1 MNRSKRLI
9 LLLGVLVVACVV
21 TFGVSRFEQTQ
32 EQIRTSGETILEIEP
47 DSVQALSWEVEDSA
61 MAFHKDETWLSDEDE
76 AFPVDEE
83 KIADLLALFQLMSA
97 AFVIEEPE
105 DLSAYGL
112 SDPEGTIQLT
122 TEDQTYTI
130 ELGGYSVMDSQRYL
144 SLGDGNVYLVE
155 TDPLEAFTL
164 ELSDLILQDELP
176 DWEQVTHIAF
186 SGASDLTVDWQ
197 ESGGN
202 SYREE
207 DVYFADQ
214 AGESLPLD
222 IDRVEDYL
230 DTLRYLDLTDYVT
243 YNATE
248 EELADCG
255 LDAPELTVELT
266 YTAQD
271 AEGEE
276 TTGTVTLTVSRDP
289 SETAE
294 EDEEES
300 EITAYARVGE
310 SPILY
315 QIDGSDYTALLAAGY
330 DDLRHTEVLPAE
342 FESLT
347 SVDIQLEGETYT
359 LTAEGSGDDATYL
372 YGEEEVEIDDFRTAL
387 ESLAAD
393 SFTEEQPEGK
403 EEIALTLHLNG
414 EGEPTVAIGLYRLDG
429 DHCLATVDG
438 EPVSLVP
445 RSQVVDLIEAVNA
458 IVLN

>member
-1 MNRSKRLI
+1 MNRFKRLLI
-9 LLLGVLVVACVV
+9 LLGVLAVACAV
-21 TFGVSRFEQTQ
+21 TFGVSRYQEAQ
-32 EQIRTSGETILEIEP
+32 EQIRTSGETILEIDPEE
-47 DSVQALSWEVEDSA
+47 VQALSWELDGVSL
-61 MAFHKDETWLSDEDE
+61 AFHKDGTWLYDEDE

-83 KIADLLALFQLMSA
+83 KIGDLLALFQPLSA

-112 SDPEGTIQLT
+112 DDPEGSIELTTGDTTCTIQ
-122 TEDQTYTI
+122 
-130 ELGGYSVMDSQRYL
+130 LGGYSVMDSQRYL

-155 TDPLEAFTL
+155 TDPVETFSL

-176 DWEQVTHIAF
+176 DWEQVTRIAF
-186 SGASDLTVDWQ
+186 SGASDLMVTWQ
-197 ESGGN
+197 EEGGN

-222 IDRVEDYL
+222 TDRVEDYL
-230 DTLRYLDLTDYVT
+230 STLRYLDLTDYVT

-255 LDAPELTVELT
+255 LDAPELTVELA
-266 YTAQD
+266 YTAQED
-271 AEGEE
+271 GQE
-276 TTGTVTLTVSRDP
+276 TTGTVTLSVSRDP

-294 EDEEES
+294 EGEDES
-300 EITAYARVGE
+300 AITAYARVGD

-315 QIDGSDYTALLAAGY
+315 QITGTDYTALLAAGY
-330 DDLRHTEVLPAE
+330 DDLRHTQVLPAE
-342 FESLT
+342 VEDLT
-347 SVDIQLEGETYT
+347 SVEIQLEDSTYT
-359 LTAEGSGDDATYL
+359 LAAEGSGEDKTFSY
-372 YGEEEVEIDDFRTAL
+372 EEQELETDDFRAAL
-387 ESLAAD
+387 EGLTAD
-393 SFTEEQPEGK
+393 SFTDQQPEGK
-403 EEIALTLHLNG
+403 QEIALTLHLDKD
-414 EGEPTVAIGLYRLDG
+414 GEPTVEIGLYRLDG
-429 DHCLATVDG
+429 EHCLAVVDG